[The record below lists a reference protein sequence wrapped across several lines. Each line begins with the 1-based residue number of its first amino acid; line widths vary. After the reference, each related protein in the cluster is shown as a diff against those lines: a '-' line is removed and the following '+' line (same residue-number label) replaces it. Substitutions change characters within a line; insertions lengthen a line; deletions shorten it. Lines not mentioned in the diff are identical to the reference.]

1 MEGIENMKYTVT
13 MECNCGQR
21 FVGQGEHLVDAVGHM
36 VKSAS
41 EGGHADSNL
50 NQELAA
56 LSQKAEDVNAVDGVL
71 TALGL
76 VIVDLVDPEEKS
88 DDVP

>member
-1 MEGIENMKYTVT
+1 MKYMVT
-13 MECNCGQR
+13 MECEGCGEK

-41 EGGHADSNL
+41 DGGHANERL

-56 LSQKAEDVNAVDGVL
+56 LAQKAEDVNVVDGVL
-71 TALGL
+71 TSLGL
-76 VIVDLVDPEEKS
+76 VILDLTEDP
-88 DDVP
+88 DADA

>member
-1 MEGIENMKYTVT
+1 MKYTVT
-13 MECNCGQR
+13 MECECGQK

-41 EGGHADSNL
+41 DGDHANSRL

-56 LSQKAEDVNAVDGVL
+56 LAEKAENVNAVDGVL
-71 TALGL
+71 TSLGL
-76 VIVDLVDPEEKS
+76 VILDLTEEPK
-88 DDVP
+88 DD